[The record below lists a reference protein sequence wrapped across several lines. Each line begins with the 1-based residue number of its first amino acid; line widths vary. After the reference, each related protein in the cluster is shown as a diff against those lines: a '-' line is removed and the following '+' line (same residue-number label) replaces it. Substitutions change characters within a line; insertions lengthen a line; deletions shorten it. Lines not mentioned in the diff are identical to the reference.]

1 MGNSKISARF
11 LLLCVMLLIFM
22 HVSLAS
28 FARRNRRLQKDVN
41 AISER
46 ERTANYYL
54 KAGNFGAALNAYDD
68 TSDMLEQVNSRMED
82 HNLDFRGDYIKYT
95 KRIKPNR
102 KKARRGNRRK
112 TKTVDRLDLE
122 DRTSRRKGKSIF
134 KTVVIIFLM
143 TSVVISIAVF
153 IVCYIMC
160 FSDPAKA
167 T

>member
-28 FARRNRRLQKDVN
+28 FGRRNRRLQKDVN
-41 AISER
+41 AINER
-46 ERTANYYL
+46 ERTGDYYL

-102 KKARRGNRRK
+102 KKAHRGN
-112 TKTVDRLDLE
+112 
-122 DRTSRRKGKSIF
+122 RRKGKSIF